1 MIARRHLFL
10 PFLLFVSWVQA
21 QTYTQLIDTLVVEH
35 FTSDPTFNMLP
46 FPTGDDDIWVNYDV
60 DERPASCAEVGQPP
74 VPGNWFWES
83 DLGDTTAAGNN
94 YCYTS
99 CSFIYSNAAHPN
111 NINWL
116 ILPRVEIPDSSYFL
130 SWRSSSILGPAY
142 VDGYKVLVSTGSNAP
157 FDFQY
162 GDTLFTAA
170 EMIGDPVEITLDPG
184 DYHYTPG
191 YIHANTYTNADH
203 YFLAYGDN
211 GGGGTIPFLH
221 GKLEPH
227 SVNLAAFAHKNI
239 YIAFVHDSK
248 QDFLLQIDDILVS
261 NSPTS
266 GAGEPNLI
274 AFFQS
279 YPNPVADQLSLQWTL
294 KRPAESELTITDARG
309 AVVHRQH
316 FGRFDNT
323 SCRVA
328 AGAWPAGLYVATL
341 RGEGHVASR
350 KLVKM

>member
-1 MIARRHLFL
+1 MNTRRHLFL
-10 PFLLFVSWVQA
+10 PFLLFVSWAQA

-35 FTSDPTFNMLP
+35 FTIDPTFNMLP
-46 FPTGDDDIWVNYDV
+46 FPTGDDATWVNYDV
-60 DERPASCAEVGQPP
+60 DERPTSCAEIGQPP

-83 DLGDTTAAGNN
+83 DLGDTTATGEN

-99 CSFIYSNAAHPN
+99 CSYVVGNAAHPN

-130 SWRSSSILGPAY
+130 SWRSSSILGPAF

-162 GDTLFTAA
+162 SDTLFKAA
-170 EMIGDPVEITLDPG
+170 EMIGEPTVITLDPT
-184 DYHYTPG
+184 DYNYTPG
-191 YIHANTYTNADH
+191 YIHANTYTNDAY
-203 YFLAYGDN
+203 YFLALSDN
-211 GGGGTIPFLH
+211 GAGGGVEYLH

-227 SVNLAAFAHKNI
+227 SVSLAAFADQSI
-239 YIAFVHDSK
+239 YIAFVHDSE

-274 AFFQS
+274 ALFQS
-279 YPNPVADQLSLQWTL
+279 YPNPVVDELFLQWTL

-309 AVVHRQH
+309 MTVHRQH
-316 FGRFDNT
+316 FGRFDD
-323 SCRVA
+323 SWCRVTSH
-328 AGAWPAGLYVATL
+328 AWPAGLYVATL
-341 RGEGHVASR
+341 RSEGKVASR
-350 KLVKM
+350 KLMKL